1 MQFLRYYVTF
11 EAQLTLMAIMPSQ
24 YTIKTKVSED
34 PAAIMFFV
42 VISFFAILWFLFWGE
57 EKHERKINSV

>member
-1 MQFLRYYVTF
+1 
-11 EAQLTLMAIMPSQ
+11 MAIMPSQ